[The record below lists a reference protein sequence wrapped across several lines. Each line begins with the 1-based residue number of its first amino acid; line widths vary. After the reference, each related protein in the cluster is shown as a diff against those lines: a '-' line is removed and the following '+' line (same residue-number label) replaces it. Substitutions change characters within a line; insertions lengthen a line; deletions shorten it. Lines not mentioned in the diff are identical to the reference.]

1 MELGFYLLERHG
13 YDDHFVFEV
22 ARIMEYQRQWELM
35 REDRLVAAH
44 V

>member
-1 MELGFYLLERHG
+1 VY
-13 YDDHFVFEV
+13 EV